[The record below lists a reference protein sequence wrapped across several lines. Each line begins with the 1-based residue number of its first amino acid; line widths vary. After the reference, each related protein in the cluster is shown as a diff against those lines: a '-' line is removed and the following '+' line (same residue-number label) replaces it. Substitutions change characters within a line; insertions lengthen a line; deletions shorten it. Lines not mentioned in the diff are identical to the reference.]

1 MTRPVVMDPGQV
13 RAILNFPNV
22 DVNLRDNNGWTAL
35 HEACAHG
42 RVECVHLLLKHRSK
56 KTIESFFKKGQK
68 QV

>member
-1 MTRPVVMDPGQV
+1 M
-13 RAILNFPNV
+13 NFPNV

-56 KTIESFFKKGQK
+56 KTIESFFKKGQQ